1 MNDPNI
7 RAPRLLERYREEML
21 VRRYAKRTITS
32 YVSWVRRYL
41 RFHHL
46 RHPRE
51 MGQDEINA
59 FLTNLAVIENLSASS
74 QNQALGA
81 LLFLYRTVLGGD
93 VGSLEGVVRGHR
105 PQRLLVV
112 LTEDEVRRVLSNL
125 QGTPALVAQILYG
138 SGLRLMEALCL
149 RIKDVDF
156 EKNSIVVRDGKGDK
170 DRITML
176 PESLKAS
183 LQSHLRSV
191 YGLHQKDLSE
201 GWGRVELPNALAR
214 KYVNAVKE
222 WGWQWVFP
230 QQHRWR
236 NRKSGEQGRYHI
248 DASQIQKAM
257 RAAVQAAGIHK
268 PAKCH
273 TLRHSFATH
282 LLERGYDIR
291 TIQELLGHSDVKTTM
306 VYTHVLN
313 RGVVGVKSPADLL
326 FS

>member
-1 MNDPNI
+1 MP
-7 RAPRLLERYREEML
+7 RARHFVAVNFTSAFALASG
-21 VRRYAKRTITS
+21 RRDGCRSQVAPIPYAPS
-32 YVSWVRRYL
+32 D
-41 RFHHL
+41 
-46 RHPRE
+46 
-51 MGQDEINA
+51 QINA
-59 FLTNLAVIENLSASS
+59 FLTQLAVSEKLSASS

-81 LLFLYRTVLGGD
+81 LLFLYRTVLGFD

-105 PQRLLVV
+105 PQRLPVV
-112 LTEDEVRRVLSNL
+112 LTENEVRRVLSNL
-125 QGTPALVAQILYG
+125 QGTPALVAQILYS

-183 LQSHLRSV
+183 LQSHLSSV
-191 YGLHQKDLSE
+191 YALHQKDLSE
-201 GWGRVELPNALAR
+201 GWARVELPNALAR
-214 KYVNAVKE
+214 KYVNAAKE
-222 WGWQWVFP
+222 LGWQWIFP

-236 NRKSGEQGRYHI
+236 NRKSGEQGRHHI

-257 RAAVQAAGIHK
+257 RAAVQTAGIHK

-291 TIQELLGHSDVKTTM
+291 TVQELLGHSDIKTTM
-306 VYTHVLN
+306 IYTHVLN
-313 RGVVGVKSPADLL
+313 RGVVSVKSPADLL

>member
-59 FLTNLAVIENLSASS
+59 FLTHLAVTEKLSISS

-105 PQRLLVV
+105 PQRLPVV
-112 LTEDEVRRVLSNL
+112 LTENEVRRVLSNL

-138 SGLRLMEALCL
+138 SGLKLIKSPCYRRASKRRCSHTYRAFTHCTR
-149 RIKDVDF
+149 RIF
-156 EKNSIVVRDGKGDK
+156 LRDGGAWNCL
-170 DRITML
+170 ML
-176 PESLKAS
+176 
-183 LQSHLRSV
+183 
-191 YGLHQKDLSE
+191 
-201 GWGRVELPNALAR
+201 
-214 KYVNAVKE
+214 
-222 WGWQWVFP
+222 
-230 QQHRWR
+230 
-236 NRKSGEQGRYHI
+236 
-248 DASQIQKAM
+248 
-257 RAAVQAAGIHK
+257 
-268 PAKCH
+268 
-273 TLRHSFATH
+273 
-282 LLERGYDIR
+282 
-291 TIQELLGHSDVKTTM
+291 
-306 VYTHVLN
+306 
-313 RGVVGVKSPADLL
+313 
-326 FS
+326 

>member
-59 FLTNLAVIENLSASS
+59 FLTHLAVTEKLSASS

-93 VGSLEGVVRGHR
+93 VGNLEGVVRGHR
-105 PQRLLVV
+105 PQRLPVV

-156 EKNSIVVRDGKGDK
+156 EKNSIVVRDGKGGK

-183 LQSHLRSV
+183 LKSHLTSV
-191 YGLHQKDLSE
+191 Y
-201 GWGRVELPNALAR
+201 AL
-214 KYVNAVKE
+214 
-222 WGWQWVFP
+222 
-230 QQHRWR
+230 
-236 NRKSGEQGRYHI
+236 
-248 DASQIQKAM
+248 
-257 RAAVQAAGIHK
+257 
-268 PAKCH
+268 
-273 TLRHSFATH
+273 
-282 LLERGYDIR
+282 
-291 TIQELLGHSDVKTTM
+291 HSDACSSASSRHT
-306 VYTHVLN
+306 
-313 RGVVGVKSPADLL
+313 
-326 FS
+326 

>member
-59 FLTNLAVIENLSASS
+59 FLTHLAVSENLSASS

-105 PQRLLVV
+105 PQRLPVV
-112 LTEDEVRRVLSNL
+112 LTEDEVRRALSNL

-149 RIKDVDF
+149 RIKDMDF
-156 EKNSIVVRDGKGDK
+156 EKTPLWFGMAKRCVQQCKQQASTSPQSVTHSAILLQPTYWSGATISVR
-170 DRITML
+170 
-176 PESLKAS
+176 S
-183 LQSHLRSV
+183 RSCLV
-191 YGLHQKDLSE
+191 
-201 GWGRVELPNALAR
+201 
-214 KYVNAVKE
+214 
-222 WGWQWVFP
+222 
-230 QQHRWR
+230 
-236 NRKSGEQGRYHI
+236 I
-248 DASQIQKAM
+248 AM
-257 RAAVQAAGIHK
+257 
-268 PAKCH
+268 
-273 TLRHSFATH
+273 
-282 LLERGYDIR
+282 
-291 TIQELLGHSDVKTTM
+291 
-306 VYTHVLN
+306 
-313 RGVVGVKSPADLL
+313 
-326 FS
+326 